1 MRRMDWF
8 AKLEKADLCETKSMC
23 FVGFWIAS
31 GALCSDSMRTDWC
44 CMLVAGC
51 GFRKL
56 HIISWKTVRYLRIP
70 NRLFSAF
77 VKIRMSRMPILP
89 IIGIEDIRFVIK
101 SGIIII
107 SPRTFNLNRVSHC
120 SLRFY
125 YTLHKTIACAWI
137 GFVMSHVSCQFSP
150 IRECYGS
157 RIVAWRKRTAM
168 QCVLGWKIN
177 FSMAF
182 MLKNI
187 FQYIKLE
194 QLLVTALCNPAH
206 S

>member
-1 MRRMDWF
+1 
-8 AKLEKADLCETKSMC
+8 
-23 FVGFWIAS
+23 
-31 GALCSDSMRTDWC
+31 
-44 CMLVAGC
+44 MLVAGC

-137 GFVMSHVSCQFSP
+137 GFVQ
-150 IRECYGS
+150 
-157 RIVAWRKRTAM
+157 RIIKTKRTVTSLMTILARTVVGVF
-168 QCVLGWKIN
+168 CVVTQRLSIIFKVPGN
-177 FSMAF
+177 FFSR
-182 MLKNI
+182 
-187 FQYIKLE
+187 
-194 QLLVTALCNPAH
+194 T
-206 S
+206 